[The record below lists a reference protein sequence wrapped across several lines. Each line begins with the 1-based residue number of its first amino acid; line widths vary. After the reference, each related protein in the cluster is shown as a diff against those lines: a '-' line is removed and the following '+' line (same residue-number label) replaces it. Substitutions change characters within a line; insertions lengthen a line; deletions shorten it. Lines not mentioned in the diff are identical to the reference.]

1 MGIYLGGQ
9 VFSGPFE
16 DSWRVDNKS
25 GLYAILDGPDRTAR
39 VLLMGESVNLREA
52 VDLSLKRKLKKD
64 SWEGMYIAVRYT
76 PGIQQ
81 EHRHELMETVKK
93 KIEETA

>member
-9 VFSGPFE
+9 VFSGPFN

-25 GLYAILDGPDRTAR
+25 GLYAILDGPDRTSK
-39 VLLMGESVNLREA
+39 VLAIGESVNLRDA
-52 VDLSLKRKLKKD
+52 VDRSLRRTLKKD

-81 EHRHELMETVKK
+81 HHRHALMEAVKK
-93 KIEETA
+93 KIEESA